1 MEGKKTRVSRET
13 TIDIEG
19 YPNSQGQGKKGS
31 VGNNPSHRSGH
42 SRSIDPNTIYSTCR
56 GRYSSEA
63 WNCTV
68 FMLGYIEFDT

>member
-1 MEGKKTRVSRET
+1 MEGKKTGVSRET

-42 SRSIDPNTIYSTCR
+42 SRSIDPTTIY
-56 GRYSSEA
+56 RYLVRVEA
-63 WNCTV
+63 NIHGGMESRDIRARILRV
-68 FMLGYIEFDT
+68 